1 MSTSGTNDKEFRKK
15 PMLTPGDRVQSKLN
29 PFETG
34 EVCCV
39 SLVSN
44 TCRVIMDEE
53 CVVEGEP
60 MVRCY
65 FITELIKEE
74 K

>member
-1 MSTSGTNDKEFRKK
+1 
-15 PMLTPGDRVQSKLN
+15 MLTPGDRVKISPIGDGASYSKLN
-29 PFETG
+29 PSETG

-39 SLVSN
+39 SLVGN
-44 TCRVIMDEE
+44 YCRVLMDED

-65 FITELIKEE
+65 FITELKKIES
-74 K
+74 

>member
-1 MSTSGTNDKEFRKK
+1 
-15 PMLTPGDRVQSKLN
+15 MLTSGDRVKNQPRGDGASYSKLN
-29 PFETG
+29 PSETG

-39 SLVSN
+39 SLVSS

-53 CVVEGEP
+53 CTEEGEP
-60 MVRCY
+60 MVKCY
-65 FITELIKEE
+65 FITELIREE